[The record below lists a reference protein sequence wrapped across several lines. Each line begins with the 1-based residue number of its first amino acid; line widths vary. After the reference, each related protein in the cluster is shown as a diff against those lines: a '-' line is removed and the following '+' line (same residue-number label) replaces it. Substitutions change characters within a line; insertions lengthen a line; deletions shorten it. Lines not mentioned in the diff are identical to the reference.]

1 MKIFR
6 KLIYCFFAL
15 CLSPCS
21 PDPVFIRRN
30 EANRVLRVQKRSNQ
44 FLEEI
49 KAGNLERECYEET
62 CSFEEARE
70 IFKAQEKTTE
80 FWFHY
85 KDLNPCKVN
94 PCHNGGLCQQ
104 YHYNYVCLCPPR
116 FTGKLCETEKF
127 ECWYKNGGCWQ
138 YCQDDSESQDVTCSC
153 AEGYTLE
160 GNGKTCSPSV
170 LFPCGLTKSSARS
183 FQEDAVQP
191 LQDDSAWTLLDDSTQ
206 TQKTTSTHS
215 PQEYTTQ
222 SLLGES
228 MHSLHVDSSTPLQN
242 KSTHSLPTESM
253 NSLQGNFTN
262 SLWDNSTHS
271 FKDVSMD
278 SVQDNSTTTPQDNST
293 NTHLRGTS
301 LPLNNSATNPLLY
314 DATHSVL
321 RNSTHLI
328 SNCTGNTSSL
338 DCSLTNNKAQD
349 DTTLRFMDGKTYEV
363 DWDESINLREN
374 LQLNDTRIVGGVRCY
389 LGGCPWQVLIRNFKG
404 QDFCGGSLISSRWV
418 ISASHCFEDVNP
430 HHVTIGDFDKFRRDQ
445 DEQKI
450 AVLKYYIHPYYNG
463 LYFDNDIALLHLR
476 SEVQFN
482 DFAIP
487 ICLPNPSLARM
498 LLQEG
503 ETGMV
508 SGWGS
513 TRYMGPSSRFL
524 LKVSLPVVSQTTCMQ
539 STQQVITGSMF
550 CAGYSV
556 EARDSCKG
564 DSGGPFV
571 MSFRNTWYLMGVISW
586 GEGCAEEGKYGVY
599 TRVSDYIQWIKEV
612 IERINE
618 TEGLATGL

>member
-1 MKIFR
+1 MCHTHVLVF
-6 KLIYCFFAL
+6 L
-15 CLSPCS
+15 
-21 PDPVFIRRN
+21 VFIRRN
-30 EANRVLRVQKRSNQ
+30 EANRVLRVHKRSNQ

-104 YHYNYVCLCPPR
+104 YHYNY
-116 FTGKLCETEKF
+116 KF
-127 ECWYKNGGCWQ
+127 ECWYKNGGCLQ
-138 YCQDDSESQDVTCSC
+138 YCQDDGESQDVTCSC
-153 AEGYTLE
+153 AEGYMLD
-160 GNGKTCSPSV
+160 GNGKTCSPSA
-170 LFPCGLTKSSARS
+170 LFPCGLTKSSTRS

-191 LQDDSAWTLLDDSTQ
+191 LQDDSTWTVMDVSTY
-206 TQKTTSTHS
+206 TQKTAATHS

-222 SLLGES
+222 SLLKDS
-228 MHSLHVDSSTPLQN
+228 MHSLHDDSSASLQDN
-242 KSTHSLPTESM
+242 STHSLLTELM
-253 NSLQGNFTN
+253 HSLQGNFTKP
-262 SLWDNSTHS
+262 LQDNSTHS
-271 FKDVSMD
+271 FKDVFMD
-278 SVQDNSTTTPQDNST
+278 SLQDYPTTAPQDNFTSS
-293 NTHLRGTS
+293 HLRDIP
-301 LPLNNSATNPLLY
+301 LPLNVTDTYPHLDNV
-314 DATHSVL
+314 THSVL
-321 RNSTHLI
+321 GNSTHLKT
-328 SNCTGNTSSL
+328 NCTGNTSSL
-338 DCSLTNNKAQD
+338 DYSVNNNNKAQD
-349 DTTLRFMDGKTYEV
+349 DTTLKFMDGNTYEGN
-363 DWDESINLREN
+363 WDDSISLREN
-374 LQLNDTRIVGGVRCY
+374 LELNDTRIVGGVRCY

-418 ISASHCFEDVNP
+418 VTASHCFEDVNP

-450 AVLKYYIHPYYNG
+450 AVLKFYTHPYYNG
-463 LYFDNDIALLHLR
+463 LYFDNDIALIYLR

-524 LKVSLPVVSQTTCMQ
+524 LKVSLPVVSQKTCIQ

-586 GEGCAEEGKYGVY
+586 GEGCAEKGKYGVY

-612 IERINE
+612 IEGINE